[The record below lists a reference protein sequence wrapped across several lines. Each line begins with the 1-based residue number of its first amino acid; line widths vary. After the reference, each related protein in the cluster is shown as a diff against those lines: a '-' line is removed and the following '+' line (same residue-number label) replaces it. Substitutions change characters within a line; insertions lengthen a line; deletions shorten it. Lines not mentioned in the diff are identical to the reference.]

1 MVTLPPEA
9 VSVPDRMPE
18 VPTRTLPKASEV
30 GFRASDTDEAVPV
43 PVKETVGL
51 VEALLTNVICPEKL
65 PVDAGANFA
74 V

>member
-1 MVTLPPEA
+1 MTLPPEA

-18 VPTRTLPKASEV
+18 VPTRTVPKASEV
-30 GFRASDTDEAVPV
+30 GFTPSEVSAAVPV
-43 PVKETVGL
+43 PVNETVGL

-65 PVDAGANFA
+65 PADAGANLA